1 MTEETLVRS
10 QIHLDPTVV
19 LISLLGFV
27 LGNRNTKTT
36 TTTTMDAE
44 AFETAAK
51 TPGAKPPPRWREKL
65 EDASPQM
72 LFAVTR
78 RNDDARVSNIAQM
91 SASILSNS
99 RVLFFQHVSTL
110 LRILDKRVSEQC
122 YQDTYENPL

>member
-1 MTEETLVRS
+1 
-10 QIHLDPTVV
+10 
-19 LISLLGFV
+19 
-27 LGNRNTKTT
+27 
-36 TTTTMDAE
+36 
-44 AFETAAK
+44 
-51 TPGAKPPPRWREKL
+51 
-65 EDASPQM
+65 M